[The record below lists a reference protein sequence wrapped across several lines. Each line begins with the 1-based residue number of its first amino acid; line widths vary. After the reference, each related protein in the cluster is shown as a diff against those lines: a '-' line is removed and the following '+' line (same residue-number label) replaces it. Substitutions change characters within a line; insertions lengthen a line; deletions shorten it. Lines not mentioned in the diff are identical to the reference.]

1 MNIAIKSNSVFDVIM
16 GKSHLKL
23 GIYFALGCMYRF
35 FKSCLDRFLLSQI
48 VMLMSFLVVFLCFVY
63 DYNFSYIRP
72 IITIVLLINIAGIL
86 ADEFNCNHL
95 ENVGKG
101 TLGIYIFH
109 FFFTFKLYVIGH
121 FLSEISVVGLSTSI
135 IIQSILVVPISYIII
150 RCCMFFVEFIKTK
163 SLLSLGCLG
172 KF

>member
-16 GKSHLKL
+16 DISHLKL

-48 VMLMSFLVVFLCFVY
+48 VMLMSFLVVFFCFVY

-72 IITIVLLINIAGIL
+72 IITIVLLINIARIL
-86 ADEFNCNHL
+86 ADGFNCKHL

-121 FLSEISVVGLSTSI
+121 FLSEISVVGLSTSVI
-135 IIQSILVVPISYIII
+135 VQLILVIPVAYIITK
-150 RCCMFFVEFIKTK
+150 CCIYITNIIKSK
-163 SLLSLGCLG
+163 DILSLVCLG
-172 KF
+172 K